1 MFDFK
6 KIKSFAPF
14 CISCLGRAVGRV
26 GFGLDNRER
35 GLEMLNQFELQEDTV
50 LEDLICAEPE
60 CRICDGLIGDI
71 ENFIEMVLE
80 DFSKFSLSTFKIGTI
95 VDNEIL
101 EKEIEFQSIFGEGLS
116 ESIKS

>member
-6 KIKSFAPF
+6 KIESFGPF

-35 GLEMLNQFELQEDTV
+35 GLEMLNQFEFQEDKV
-50 LEDLICAEPE
+50 LEGLVCAESE

-80 DFSKFSLSTFKIGTI
+80 LSLIHI
-95 VDNEIL
+95 
-101 EKEIEFQSIFGEGLS
+101 
-116 ESIKS
+116 